1 VAGYAAS
8 NGFLWQNNRFEGQ
21 KKPAAACR
29 SVVCKEAL
37 SIPGSEVARRLKHDR
52 SAVNR
57 TAQRVDNDPELKM
70 AATTIIEQ
78 FKRKIK
84 QR

>member
-1 VAGYAAS
+1 VGE
-8 NGFLWQNNRFEGQ
+8 FFE
-21 KKPAAACR
+21 
-29 SVVCKEAL
+29 
-37 SIPGSEVARRLKHDR
+37 RLKHDR

-57 TAQRVDNDPELKM
+57 TAQRVYNDPGLKM

-78 FKRKIK
+78 LKRKIK